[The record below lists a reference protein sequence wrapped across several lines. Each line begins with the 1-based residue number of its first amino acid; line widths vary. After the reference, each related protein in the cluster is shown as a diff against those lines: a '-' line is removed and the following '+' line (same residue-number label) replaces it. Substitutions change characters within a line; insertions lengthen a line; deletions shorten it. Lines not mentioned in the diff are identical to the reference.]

1 MRLRFITCHDPL
13 SWLIRD
19 RGGQMVKAIGFTPS
33 HVEMV
38 VSEGYLGAHDDG
50 GVQVRPVGYD
60 AARLLLLHDGN
71 PAELFVDVPL
81 SAAGDRAAETWARNL
96 IGTPYDWG
104 AVLGFLVPFNM
115 NEHKHLICS
124 AFMAATLKVGGAFKY
139 PLARAPHAIA
149 PADLLF
155 LLSGIM
161 PIPQL
166 IEAAS

>member
-1 MRLRFITCHDPL
+1 MRLRFITCADPL

-19 RGGQMVKAIGFTPS
+19 RGGQMVPAIGFTPS

-38 VSEGYLGAHDDG
+38 VAEGYLGAHDDG

-60 AARLLLLHDGN
+60 DAKLLPLPDGKR
-71 PAELFVDVPL
+71 AELFVDVPL
-81 SAAGDRAAETWARNL
+81 SPAGEHAAETYARSM

-104 AVLGFLVPFNM
+104 AILGFLLPCNA

-124 AFMAATLKVGGAFKY
+124 AFMTAALKFGGALKF

-155 LLSGIM
+155 VLSAVVA
-161 PIPQL
+161 IPEL
-166 IEAAS
+166 AVSCL